1 MGAGIFWECQLVIK
15 MQRPPHSK
23 VNRNASYYIYFQLA
37 CSCHVHLSPCLF
49 MSLWF
54 VSLPSWGPKSLFF
67 PLLAL
72 VCCSVGVCPYRTET
86 SGYVI
91 KDRPADCWSTYLIL
105 GKLPRKCS
113 LFLTL
118 HLLVVHDRHLLC
130 ETTVQRADGRAPLL
144 VMRDSFLTKEVLFS
158 PVFLLHI
165 EGIFPHI
172 LPFYFFLDS
181 IYSFG
186 HSLVAFCSLI
196 SISSELIINL
206 FSFSPLGCIRVMALE
221 SKSYQL
227 GYLCFL
233 CL

>member
-1 MGAGIFWECQLVIK
+1 MGMLYIIYIFQW
-15 MQRPPHSK
+15 
-23 VNRNASYYIYFQLA
+23 AS
-37 CSCHVHLSPCLF
+37 SGHVHLSPHLY
-49 MSLWF
+49 MSLCL
-54 VSLPSWGPKSLFF
+54 VSPPSWGSKSLFF
-67 PLLAL
+67 PLSAL
-72 VCCSVGVCPYRTET
+72 LCCSVGVCPYRTEAW
-86 SGYVI
+86 GYVI
-91 KDRPADCWSTYLIL
+91 KQRPADCWSTYLIL
-105 GKLPRKCS
+105 GKLLWKCS

-118 HLLVVHDRHLLC
+118 RFLVVHDRHLLC
-130 ETTVQRADGRAPLL
+130 ETTVQRADGRALLL

-165 EGIFPHI
+165 GGIFPLI

-206 FSFSPLGCIRVMALE
+206 FSFSPLGCIRVMTLE

-227 GYLCFL
+227 GYLCSL